1 MSPFDG
7 DMRLNSAARAMRGDS
22 SRIASGRFRVGPWEA
37 RNDLAVSS
45 NSSIDG
51 DDLAGDDDDD
61 DDEASSRRRR
71 RPFRSRMIVA
81 VMRWSVLIS
90 CVGSA

>member
-1 MSPFDG
+1 
-7 DMRLNSAARAMRGDS
+7 MRGDS
-22 SRIASGRFRVGPWEA
+22 SRIASTRFKVGPWED
-37 RNDLAVSS
+37 RNDLAVLS

-61 DDEASSRRRR
+61 DDDDDDPSSRWRS